1 MAAARSGRKGFS
13 VSVKILLF
21 LLVASIVLFVLLYL
35 QRDLIDMIVEPI
47 ESLVEQAVGKFGGES
62 SSGG

>member
-1 MAAARSGRKGFS
+1 MGAMPAGRKGFS

-35 QRDLIDMIVEPI
+35 QQDLLDMIIEPI
-47 ESLVEQAVGKFGGES
+47 ESLVEQAVGKFGGDS